1 MTSEDCRN
9 FGWQQ
14 FTTTEEV
21 IIPNSDGSVRERVPV
36 EVTAFRDAD
45 GEVYLPGESVE
56 KLDRTKA
63 RYMGIILPSQLKEFR
78 TRNHKTQ
85 EEMCD
90 ILGLGKRTWTR
101 WETGVERPSR
111 SLNKLLGV
119 LWVGKLR
126 LDDLAGDL
134 AMEHPTECV
143 MA

>member
-90 ILGLGKRTWTR
+90 ILGLGKI
-101 WETGVERPSR
+101 
-111 SLNKLLGV
+111 
-119 LWVGKLR
+119 
-126 LDDLAGDL
+126 
-134 AMEHPTECV
+134 
-143 MA
+143 